1 MQHRAALLIS
11 AFVFSRALAAQ
22 SAAPAADDAQ
32 QQSIQDTLPLCAACH
47 GEEGRSLTPEWPSL
61 AGQHAEYLVE
71 QLQMLRDSRRYD
83 STMTP
88 MARTLSDGEITALA
102 DYYSRLA
109 LPEPRAAANDVQ
121 LGKALYEQGRT
132 ADGIQACRDCHGAE
146 GRGDPAVGAPAVR
159 GQNAAYSQKQ
169 LEMYAAG
176 TRYRA
181 PDGKQHDSANAQI
194 MNAQARN
201 LTKEEIQSIAAYLES
216 MR

>member
-11 AFVFSRALAAQ
+11 AFVLSRALAAD
-22 SAAPAADDAQ
+22 APADGAQ
-32 QQSIQDTLPLCAACH
+32 QQDIQDTLQLCAACH

-61 AGQHAEYLVE
+61 AGQHAAYLVE

-88 MARTLSDGEITALA
+88 MARTLSDADITALA

-109 LPEPRAAANDVQ
+109 LPEPRASANDVQ
-121 LGKALYEQGRT
+121 LGKALYEQGRP

-159 GQNAAYSQKQ
+159 GQHALYSQKQ

-194 MNAQARN
+194 MNAQARK
-201 LTKEEIQSIAAYLES
+201 LTKEEMQSVAAYLES

>member
-11 AFVFSRALAAQ
+11 AFLFSRALAAD
-22 SAAPAADDAQ
+22 SAAPDDGAQ
-32 QQSIQDTLPLCAACH
+32 QQNIRGTLQLCAACH

-61 AGQHAEYLVE
+61 AGQHAGYLVE

-88 MARTLSDGEITALA
+88 MARTLSDADITALA
-102 DYYSRLA
+102 DYYSRLP
-109 LPEPRAAANDVQ
+109 LPEPRASSNDVQ

-159 GQNAAYSQKQ
+159 GQHALYSQKQ

-181 PDGKQHDSANAQI
+181 PDGKQHDSANAQV
-194 MNAQARN
+194 MNAQARS
-201 LTKEEIQSIAAYLES
+201 LTKEEMQSVAAYMES